1 MTKAEEIKMYMEK
14 LDITK
19 EEATQLWE
27 DDHSDEVLPEV
38 AEMEKKAKQI
48 KRYEKSN
55 NKRKTSTKERKI
67 DTEKKSFLEGF
78 RIFVEGKG
86 GTITAKK
93 NEAEFSFT
101 YGGNAYTV
109 KLIKHRPQRKKVTN
123 NEKVF

>member
-48 KRYEKSN
+48 KRYEKSDS
-55 NKRKTSTKERKI
+55 KRKASTKERKI
-67 DTEKKSFLEGF
+67 DTEKKSFLDGF

-86 GTITAKK
+86 GTLTAQK
-93 NEAEFSFT
+93 NEAEFSFS

-109 KLIKHRPQRKKVTN
+109 KLIKHRPTKK
-123 NEKVF
+123 EGDK

>member
-1 MTKAEEIKMYMEK
+1 MTKAEEIKIYMEK
-14 LDITK
+14 LDISK

-48 KRYEKSN
+48 KRYEKSDS
-55 NKRKTSTKERKI
+55 KRKTSTKERKI

-86 GTITAKK
+86 GTVTAKK

-101 YGGNAYTV
+101 YGGNDYTV
-109 KLIKHRPQRKKVTN
+109 KLIKHRPTKK
-123 NEKVF
+123 EGDK

>member
-14 LDITK
+14 LDISK

-48 KRYEKSN
+48 KRYEKSDS
-55 NKRKTSTKERKI
+55 KRKASTKERKI

-78 RIFVEGKG
+78 RVFVEGKG
-86 GTITAKK
+86 GKLTAKK

-109 KLIKHRPQRKKVTN
+109 KLIKHRPTKK
-123 NEKVF
+123 EGDK

>member
-14 LDITK
+14 LDISK

-48 KRYEKSN
+48 KRYEKSDS
-55 NKRKTSTKERKI
+55 KRKASTKERKI

-86 GTITAKK
+86 GTVTAKK

-109 KLIKHRPQRKKVTN
+109 KLIKHRPTKK
-123 NEKVF
+123 EGDK

>member
-14 LDITK
+14 LDISK

-38 AEMEKKAKQI
+38 AEMKKKAKQI
-48 KRYEKSN
+48 KRYEKSD

-86 GTITAKK
+86 GTVTAKK

-109 KLIKHRPQRKKVTN
+109 KLIKHRPTKK
-123 NEKVF
+123 EGDK

>member
-14 LDITK
+14 LDISK

-48 KRYEKSN
+48 KRYEKSD

-67 DTEKKSFLEGF
+67 DAEKKFFLECF
-78 RIFVEGKG
+78 RVFVEGTG

-93 NEAEFSFT
+93 NEAEFSFV
-101 YGGNAYTV
+101 YGENNYTV
-109 KLIKHRPQRKKVTN
+109 KLIKHRPTKK
-123 NEKVF
+123 EGDK

>member
-48 KRYEKSN
+48 KRYEKSDS
-55 NKRKTSTKERKI
+55 KRKASTKERKI
-67 DTEKKSFLEGF
+67 DTEKKSFLESF

-86 GTITAKK
+86 GTVTAKK

-109 KLIKHRPQRKKVTN
+109 KLIKHRPTKK
-123 NEKVF
+123 EGDK

>member
-1 MTKAEEIKMYMEK
+1 MTKAEEIKLYMKK
-14 LDITK
+14 LDISE

-48 KRYEKSN
+48 KRYEKSD

-86 GTITAKK
+86 GKLTAQK

-109 KLIKHRPQRKKVTN
+109 KLIKHRPTKK
-123 NEKVF
+123 EGDK

>member
-14 LDITK
+14 LDISE

-27 DDHSDEVLPEV
+27 DDRSEVVLPEV
-38 AEMEKKAKQI
+38 AEMEKKAKKI
-48 KRYEKSN
+48 KRYEKSD

-67 DTEKKSFLEGF
+67 DIEKKSFLENF
-78 RIFVEGKG
+78 SIFVEKKG

-109 KLIKHRPQRKKVTN
+109 KLIKHRPTKK
-123 NEKVF
+123 EGSK

>member
-1 MTKAEEIKMYMEK
+1 MTKAEEIKIYMEK
-14 LDITK
+14 LDISK

-48 KRYEKSN
+48 KRYEKSDS
-55 NKRKTSTKERKI
+55 KRKTSTKERKI

-86 GTITAKK
+86 GTVTAKK
-93 NEAEFSFT
+93 NEAEFSFS

-109 KLIKHRPQRKKVTN
+109 KLIKHRPTKK
-123 NEKVF
+123 EGDKK

>member
-14 LDITK
+14 LDISK

-27 DDHSDEVLPEV
+27 DDHSDEILPEV

-48 KRYEKSN
+48 KRYEKSDS
-55 NKRKTSTKERKI
+55 KRKASTKERKI

-86 GTITAKK
+86 GKLTAKK

-109 KLIKHRPQRKKVTN
+109 KLIKHRPIKK
-123 NEKVF
+123 EGDK

>member
-19 EEATQLWE
+19 EEA
-27 DDHSDEVLPEV
+27 
-38 AEMEKKAKQI
+38 
-48 KRYEKSN
+48 
-55 NKRKTSTKERKI
+55 TSTKERKI

>member
-38 AEMEKKAKQI
+38 AEMEKKAKKI
-48 KRYEKSN
+48 KRYEKSDS
-55 NKRKTSTKERKI
+55 KRKTSTKERKI

-86 GTITAKK
+86 GKLTAKK

-109 KLIKHRPQRKKVTN
+109 KLIKHRPTKK
-123 NEKVF
+123 EGDK

>member
-86 GTITAKK
+86 GTVTAKK
-93 NEAEFSFT
+93 NEAEFSFS
-101 YGGNAYTV
+101 YGGNTYTV
-109 KLIKHRPQRKKVTN
+109 KLIKHRPTKK
-123 NEKVF
+123 EGDK

>member
-14 LDITK
+14 LDISK

-48 KRYEKSN
+48 KRYEKSDS
-55 NKRKTSTKERKI
+55 KRKASTKERKI

-109 KLIKHRPQRKKVTN
+109 KLIKHRPTKK
-123 NEKVF
+123 EGDK